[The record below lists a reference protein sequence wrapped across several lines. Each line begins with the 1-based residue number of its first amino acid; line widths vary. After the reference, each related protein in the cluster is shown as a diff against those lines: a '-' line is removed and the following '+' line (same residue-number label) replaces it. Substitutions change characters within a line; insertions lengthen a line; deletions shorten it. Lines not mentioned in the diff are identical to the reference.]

1 MRNSSASNHAQKH
14 PDVSS
19 LPLNNPPPLV
29 VVDCDINRISGCFD
43 YLKDPTTHH
52 QISAAHKKAMAD
64 WAVGQGMFS
73 KDAHRLA
80 GREPIK
86 FDEAIH
92 EILNMDAGRLA
103 GLNNLGGWIVWFIR
117 TKATGRRRVVA
128 PKPYNELGESGRYR
142 R

>member
-1 MRNSSASNHAQKH
+1 MRNSSASNDAQKNLD
-14 PDVSS
+14 PAA
-19 LPLNNPPPLV
+19 LPLNNPPPVV
-29 VVDCDINRISGCFD
+29 VVDCSIDRYFGCFD
-43 YLKDPTTHH
+43 YREEDPTTHH
-52 QISAAHKKAMAD
+52 QTSAGHKKAMAD
-64 WAVGQGMFS
+64 WAVGQGMFT
-73 KDAHRLA
+73 KDARRLA

-103 GLNNLGGWIVWFIR
+103 GLHNLGGWIVWFVR

-128 PKPYNELGESGRYR
+128 PKPYNESGRYR